1 MTGLE
6 RTLKAVGGEEPDR
19 VPCCPL
25 ICYAAHRVYGVRCD
39 EMAMDGELAGKAWVA
54 SQELIG
60 FDAYCALL
68 DLTLEAHDFGQ
79 ETEFLLNDVTRPN
92 YNNPMVPDADSY
104 GNVKAIEACVTKGPT
119 GGFSRMAEYIKT
131 MDIMMNESGSHTTV
145 VGFVFGTLGLLG
157 MLRGAEKLFFD
168 CVKNFE
174 PVMKAQRVIQ
184 DSLLAYIDAIAKT
197 GVHGICLD
205 TLYSSGGIMS
215 KKLWRKVEAETSGV
229 LADQIRKNNTTVW
242 VHNCGNAVYF
252 DAQIEA
258 MDPIGISYAYVPD
271 DCESHEDAKA
281 KYGDKVTMFGYVH
294 PAERIF
300 LGTQQE
306 LLDEIKVE
314 CDQLKAGGRYI
325 LATGCEFPPN
335 GNLNRAV
342 DMMSGAELHGKY

>member
-1 MTGLE
+1 MTSLE
-6 RTLKAVGGEEPDR
+6 RVVTALEGKEADR

-39 EMAMDGELAGKAWVA
+39 EMAMDGEIAGKSWVA

-60 FDAYCALL
+60 FDAYCLLL

-104 GNVKAIEACVTKGPT
+104 GNVKPIEACVTKGPS

-131 MDIMMNESGSHTTV
+131 LDIIMNENGQDTAV
-145 VGFVFGTLGLLG
+145 VAFVFGTLGLLG

-174 PVMKAQRVIQ
+174 PVMAAQNVIL
-184 DSLLAYIDAIAKT
+184 DSLLPYIDAIGKT

-215 KKLWRKVEAETSGV
+215 KKLWKKVEHDTSKA
-229 LADQIRKNNTTVW
+229 LADQIRKNNTGVW
-242 VHNCGNAVYF
+242 VHNCGNAVYM
-252 DAQIEA
+252 DAQYEA
-258 MDPIGISYAYVPD
+258 MDCIGLSYAYVPD
-271 DCESHEDAKA
+271 DCESHEEAKE
-281 KYGDKVTMFGYVH
+281 KYGSKFTLFGYVH

-300 LGTQQE
+300 LGTRQE

-342 DMMSGAELHGKY
+342 DMMTGAELHGKY

>member
-1 MTGLE
+1 
-6 RTLKAVGGEEPDR
+6 
-19 VPCCPL
+19 
-25 ICYAAHRVYGVRCD
+25 
-39 EMAMDGELAGKAWVA
+39 MDGELAGKAWVA
-54 SQELIG
+54 SQQLVG

-104 GNVKAIEACVTKGPT
+104 GNVKPIEACVTKGPT

-131 MDIMMNESGSHTTV
+131 MDIIMNETGKDACV

-168 CVKNFE
+168 CVKHYE
-174 PVMKAQRVIQ
+174 PVMQAQKVIQ
-184 DSLLAYIDAIAKT
+184 DVIIDYCQKIAAT
-197 GVHGICLD
+197 GVHGICID

-215 KKLWRKVEAETSGV
+215 KKLWKKVEHDTSK
-229 LADQIRKNNTTVW
+229 AICDSFRDKTTVW

-252 DAQIEA
+252 DAQYEA
-258 MDPIGISYAYVPD
+258 MDPLGISYAYVPD
-271 DCESHEDAKA
+271 DCESHEEAKE
-281 KYGDKVTMFGYVH
+281 KYGSKFTLFGYVH

-300 LGTQQE
+300 LGTRQE

-342 DMMSGAELHGKY
+342 DMMTGAELHGKY

>member
-6 RTLKAVGGEEPDR
+6 RTVMAMQGKEADR

-25 ICYAAHRVYGVRCD
+25 ICYAAHRVYGIRCD

-54 SQELIG
+54 SQQLIG
-60 FDAYCALL
+60 FDAYCCLL

-104 GNVKAIEACVTKGPT
+104 GNVKGIEACVTKGP

-131 MDIMMNESGSHTTV
+131 MDIIMNETGQHAAV
-145 VGFVFGTLGLLG
+145 VGFIFGTLGLLG

-168 CVKNFE
+168 CVKHFE
-174 PVMKAQRVIQ
+174 PVMKAQWVICE
-184 DSLLAYIDAIAKT
+184 SLLPYVDKMAKT
-197 GVHGICLD
+197 GVHGICID

-215 KKLWRKVEAETSGV
+215 KKLWKKVELETSRKIC
-229 LADQIRKNNTTVW
+229 DQIRKNNTTVW
-242 VHNCGNAVYF
+242 VHNCGNSVYF

-271 DCESHEDAKA
+271 DCESHADAKK
-281 KYGDKVTMFGYVH
+281 KYGDKITMFGYVH

-300 LGTQQE
+300 LGTKDE
-306 LLDEIKVE
+306 LMEEIKVE
-314 CDQLKAGGRYI
+314 CDELKKGGRYI

-335 GNLNRAV
+335 GNLNRAM
-342 DMMSGAELHGKY
+342 DMMEGAELHGKY

>member
-6 RTLKAVGGEEPDR
+6 RTVMAIQGKEADH

-25 ICYAAHRVYGVRCD
+25 ICYAAHRVYGIRCD

-54 SQELIG
+54 AQQLLG
-60 FDAYCALL
+60 FDAYCCLL

-92 YNNPMVPDADSY
+92 YNNPMVPTAADY
-104 GNVKAIEACVTKGPT
+104 GKVKPIEACVTKGPT
-119 GGFSRMAEYIKT
+119 GGFSRMAEYVKT
-131 MDIMMNESGSHTTV
+131 MDILMNEIGSHTAI

-157 MLRGAEKLFFD
+157 MMRGAEKLFFD

-174 PVMKAQRVIQ
+174 PVMKAQWVICE
-184 DSLLAYIDAIAKT
+184 SLLPYIDKIGKT

-215 KKLWRKVEAETSGV
+215 KKLWKKVELETSRK

-271 DCESHEDAKA
+271 DCESHADAKK

-294 PAERIF
+294 PAERLF
-300 LGTQQE
+300 LGTRDE
-306 LLDEIKVE
+306 LMEEIKVE
-314 CDQLKAGGRYI
+314 CDTLKKGGRYV
-325 LATGCEFPPN
+325 LAPGCEFPPN
-335 GNLNRAV
+335 GNLNMAAAMV
-342 DMMSGAELHGKY
+342 EGAELYGKY